1 MNVTLKFV
9 PMCQQVQS
17 RLDPI
22 GESSSSNSNG
32 GLMPQSA
39 RRLGVLRDCIAAIF
53 DNRISD
59 AKKTFPAVISALKSR
74 QSRVALCEE
83 LAARKSGNK
92 TLLEHQQFE
101 MVRI

>member
-1 MNVTLKFV
+1 MNITLKFV

-17 RLDPI
+17 RLDP
-22 GESSSSNSNG
+22 ESSSSS

-53 DNRISD
+53 ENKISD
-59 AKKTFPAVISALKSR
+59 AKKTFPAVISALKTR

-83 LAARKSGNK
+83 LAAHKSGNK
-92 TLLEHQQFE
+92 TLLEHQQFD
-101 MVRI
+101 MVKSL